1 MSIVRFENVTKQFS
15 EDSYGVREITFSI
28 SPGEFIFVTGPSGS
42 GKTTLMRLLL
52 KEYEYTDGEIYF
64 HDVALSDIKQR
75 HVHLHRRKIGMV
87 FQDYKLIPEM
97 NIWENIALPL
107 SVTGKPM
114 EEIERRVTDLLN
126 LIKLPEKALQFPSQL
141 SGGEA
146 QRVGIARALAVGP
159 EVVIADEPTGNLD
172 PETAQSIARLLKKI
186 NELGTTVII
195 ATHDRTILSAYP
207 ETRKLILEKGALT
220 GDEAPK
226 KSTTHKVTVS
236 VTEITEEPD
245 RKPVEKKEIEKK
257 ETEEKHDAKLT
268 KKPDDDVAKKTDK
281 MKESKKPTEKS
292 PETTTTTTIV
302 TTVTTE
308 DLDEPEEAA
317 APKTS
322 WWSKVFG
329 KKKKSDNLVEETS
342 KKSAAEK
349 NPTPPESKEKVVVK
363 KETLDEPVAEEPKE
377 TEPKKKPKEV
387 KEKVAT
393 KKSEK

>member
-172 PETAQSIARLLKKI
+172 PETAHSIARLLKKI

-226 KSTTHKVTVS
+226 KSSTHKVTVS
-236 VTEITEEPD
+236 VTEIIEEPD
-245 RKPVEKKEIEKK
+245 KKPVEKK
-257 ETEEKHDAKLT
+257 ETEEKPVHKT
-268 KKPDDDVAKKTDK
+268 SEKTEEKKKTEK
-281 MKESKKPTEKS
+281 HSEKS
-292 PETTTTTTIV
+292 PEPATTTTTIV

-322 WWSKVFG
+322 WWSKVFA
-329 KKKKSDNLVEETS
+329 KKKKSDNLVEETP
-342 KKSAAEK
+342 KKSEAEK
-349 NPTPPESKEKVVVK
+349 KTTPPESKEKVEVK
-363 KETLDEPVAEEPKE
+363 KETLDESVADEPKE
-377 TEPKKKPKEV
+377 TEAKKKPKEV